1 MPAVH
6 TPRPQIHAVPG
17 AYLPSNADTH
27 EARGRSRLSKFLL
40 FATAVATYQIYFLPV
55 LGTFFPISIFLI
67 WACVPYIN
75 KLPEDR
81 SVWIAS
87 VIYVVS
93 IVLSIGWSSDFG
105 AWANAVVYGF
115 IYFIAF
121 FAARSVADQAAM
133 ERILKTFVY
142 FAAINAIL
150 VIVFRF
156 LPSIEA
162 VFLNS
167 GAINLF
173 KNPKRVANLVA
184 FKPNVLD
191 PLKAGGVFDNANTGA
206 AFSLLCVGATLSVFD
221 KINRTLRWFLLIL
234 FIVAVGASG
243 SKSAVII
250 LVGGFALCTLFTLSA
265 IKDPFLRVAIVCF
278 GFAAGVAGIW
288 GIEWLHSAA
297 TGSEFGQQTAQTSTY
312 RALLL
317 QIAAKAFF
325 QHPILGLGFGGWGK
339 IMEQYAFLFGVEDY
353 WPPHNGIV
361 LAWTESGV
369 VGAVALVSACLIAM
383 ARLVKGMTKSDS
395 RLRATGA
402 FFALFCTFVMSLG
415 DTFPL
420 IGSQNAAVPLGV
432 VVAWGLFSANRDSSR

>member
-1 MPAVH
+1 MRPLPIVGRAANSVPAAERDR
-6 TPRPQIHAVPG
+6 TRI
-17 AYLPSNADTH
+17 
-27 EARGRSRLSKFLL
+27 SKILL
-40 FATAVATYQIYFLPV
+40 FATAIATYQIYFLPV

-67 WACVPYIN
+67 WACAPYVIRRQ
-75 KLPEDR
+75 EDR
-81 SVWIAS
+81 SVWTAS
-87 VIYVVS
+87 VVYIAS

-105 AWANAVVYGF
+105 AWANAIVYGF
-115 IYFIAF
+115 IFFIAF
-121 FAARSVADQAAM
+121 FSARTIEDRAAI
-133 ERILKTFVY
+133 ERVVKVFVY
-142 FAAINAIL
+142 FAAINAVL

-221 KINRTLRWFLLIL
+221 RMNRLGRWFLLAL
-234 FIVAVGASG
+234 FVAAVGASG

-250 LVGGFALCTLFTLSA
+250 LVGGFALCSLFTLSA

-278 GFAAGVAGIW
+278 GLAAAVSGVW
-288 GIEWLHSAA
+288 GLEWLHSAA

-325 QHPILGLGFGGWGK
+325 QHPIQGLGFGGWGK

-353 WPPHNGIV
+353 WPPHNGVV
-361 LAWTESGV
+361 LAWTESGI
-369 VGAVALVSACLIAM
+369 VGALALVTACLVAM
-383 ARLVKGMTKSDS
+383 GRLVKGMTSAET
-395 RLRATGA
+395 RLRSTGA

-432 VVAWGLFSANRDSSR
+432 VVAWGLFSANRNPTR